1 MVKTQFVSLK
11 KLMAHMTETDG
22 KQQISCTKKNEG
34 FKTAGQVQYV
44 AQTGNFVEKGFAYTG
59 ALDILKVALSYDY
72 LWINLRVKGGAYG
85 CMSGFKRNGESF
97 FVSYRDPH
105 LARTLDVYKG
115 VPEDIRHFNSDE
127 REMTKYIIGTISG
140 KDVPRTPMMQG
151 AISKTAYFSHVTEEM
166 LQRERDQILDAT
178 VEDIHNLAPVVEA
191 VLSDGQIC
199 VVGSESEVEKNR
211 DLFMETK
218 SLITC

>member
-1 MVKTQFVSLK
+1 M
-11 KLMAHMTETDG
+11 
-22 KQQISCTKKNEG
+22 
-34 FKTAGQVQYV
+34 

-72 LWINLRVKGGAYG
+72 LWINLRVEGGAYG

-178 VEDIHNLAPVVEA
+178 VRTRHPQSGTCCGGCA
-191 VLSDGQIC
+191 V
-199 VVGSESEVEKNR
+199 
-211 DLFMETK
+211 
-218 SLITC
+218 

>member
-1 MVKTQFVSLK
+1 
-11 KLMAHMTETDG
+11 
-22 KQQISCTKKNEG
+22 
-34 FKTAGQVQYV
+34 
-44 AQTGNFVEKGFAYTG
+44 
-59 ALDILKVALSYDY
+59 
-72 LWINLRVKGGAYG
+72 
-85 CMSGFKRNGESF
+85 MSGFKRNGESF

-115 VPEDIRHFNSDE
+115 VPEYIRHFNADE

-166 LQRERDQILDAT
+166 LQRERDQILDAA

>member
-1 MVKTQFVSLK
+1 
-11 KLMAHMTETDG
+11 
-22 KQQISCTKKNEG
+22 
-34 FKTAGQVQYV
+34 
-44 AQTGNFVEKGFAYTG
+44 
-59 ALDILKVALSYDY
+59 
-72 LWINLRVKGGAYG
+72 
-85 CMSGFKRNGESF
+85 
-97 FVSYRDPH
+97 
-105 LARTLDVYKG
+105 
-115 VPEDIRHFNSDE
+115 
-127 REMTKYIIGTISG
+127 MTKYIIGTISG

-151 AISKTAYFSHVTEEM
+151 TISKTAYFSHVTEEM
-166 LQRERDQILDAT
+166 LQRERDQILDAA

>member
-1 MVKTQFVSLK
+1 
-11 KLMAHMTETDG
+11 
-22 KQQISCTKKNEG
+22 
-34 FKTAGQVQYV
+34 
-44 AQTGNFVEKGFAYTG
+44 
-59 ALDILKVALSYDY
+59 
-72 LWINLRVKGGAYG
+72 
-85 CMSGFKRNGESF
+85 
-97 FVSYRDPH
+97 
-105 LARTLDVYKG
+105 
-115 VPEDIRHFNSDE
+115 
-127 REMTKYIIGTISG
+127 MTKYIIGTISG

-166 LQRERDQILDAT
+166 LQRERDQILDAA